1 MLAQADLARYAGQ
14 FVWLEL
20 NFDKAHNH
28 AFLTKY
34 GANAT
39 PTFFII
45 NSKDGRVAAMQTG
58 AMSLTE
64 FEHFLDRGKQSA
76 LATHQSPADAALRR
90 GDALHA
96 VNPKEAAAQYRRA
109 LQLAPADWQHREL
122 AEASLA
128 AALQANSQWQECAET
143 SAKEASAM
151 SRDAMFGRVVMTG
164 IWCVV
169 QADPAPWVEVQAAKL
184 KPLAEEGLSLQ
195 TTVRDHR
202 DELYRT
208 LMYLALSRDDKA
220 EAAKWG
226 NRWLDELDTRKPAND
241 EERSAID
248 IARVENIQA
257 FGDPHRVLPA
267 LLESERAMPGNW
279 NASLRVAQM
288 ELAASKYDQS
298 VAACDRGLSRNPG
311 AGGQSWLLRVKADA
325 LSKQGKTGEARK
337 TLERA
342 LQAARNIPSQQS
354 RNNNINIIEKAMSQ
368 LRPEKHPTASTPRK

>member
-1 MLAQADLARYAGQ
+1 MLAQADLTRYAGQ

-28 AFLTKY
+28 AFLTMY

-45 NSKDGRVAAMQTG
+45 NPKDGRVAAMQTG

-76 LATHQSPADAALRR
+76 LAAQQSPADAALRR

-96 VNPKEAAAQYRRA
+96 VNPKQAVAQYRRA

-128 AALQANSQWQECAET
+128 TALQADSQWQECAET

-164 IWCVV
+164 MWCLV

-195 TTVRDHR
+195 TTVGDHR

-257 FGDPHRVLPA
+257 FGDPHRALPA
-267 LLESERAMPGNW
+267 LLESERAMPANW

-288 ELAASKYDQS
+288 ELAANNYDQS

-311 AGGQSWLLRVKADA
+311 AGGQSWLPDA
-325 LSKQGKTGEARK
+325 GTRLAG
-337 TLERA
+337 RA
-342 LQAARNIPSQQS
+342 KYSQPAIPQQ
-354 RNNNINIIEKAMSQ
+354 Q
-368 LRPEKHPTASTPRK
+368 H